1 MVMSEDQGGFFAR
14 LKDGLKK
21 TREDLKEKID
31 SVFALGGRIDE
42 DTLEQL
48 EEVLITSDVGVGT
61 TMDII
66 DRLRKSYREQKPSA
80 RPDPKEMLKEIL
92 IDILGDGQSKHW
104 QSYPLVLLIVGVN
117 GVGKTTTIGKL
128 ASMYKDMDK
137 RVLLAAADTYR
148 AAAIEQLE
156 VWSNRVGVELIKQS
170 QGSDPAAVVFDA
182 VNALKARRADV
193 LICDTAGRLHNKRN
207 LMEELKKVQRVI
219 NRELDGAAKE
229 TYLVLDASTGQ
240 NAIVQADMFK
250 EFVDV
255 TGIII
260 TKLDGTAKG
269 GMVFSIKDQ
278 LNIPV
283 RYIGVGEGMDDLQPF
298 DSRKFVEALF

>member
-1 MVMSEDQGGFFAR
+1 MTQDRGGFFAR

-21 TREDLKEKID
+21 SRDDFKEKIEG
-31 SVFALGGRIDE
+31 VFAIGGRIDE

-48 EEVLITSDVGVGT
+48 EEVLITSDVGVST
-61 TMDII
+61 AMDII
-66 DRLRKSYREQKPSA
+66 ERLRKRYREQKASVKPE
-80 RPDPKEMLKEIL
+80 PEEMLKEVL
-92 IDILGDGQSKHW
+92 IDILSGDGDPHEQG
-104 QSYPLVLLIVGVN
+104 YPLVLLVVGVN

-128 ASMYKDMDK
+128 AAKYKKMGK

-156 VWSNRVGVELIKQS
+156 IWSNRVGVELIKQN

-182 VNALKARRADV
+182 INALKARNADV

-207 LMEELKKVQRVI
+207 LMEELRKVQRVI
-219 NRELDGAAKE
+219 NRETADAAKE
-229 TYLVLDASTGQ
+229 TYVVLDATTGQ
-240 NAIVQADMFK
+240 NALVQANMFK

-255 TGIII
+255 TGIIV

-269 GMVFSIKDQ
+269 GMVFSIRDQ

-298 DSRKFVEALF
+298 DSHSFVEALF